1 MTPPRPTQTPL
12 NDELLLSLSP
22 KSQQHLTATTDEPF
36 PGYEDISVPA
46 STDAFPFPFTRSF
59 TITDSEEMW
68 NASSPTV
75 YRLTPPGS
83 QSVQATR
90 PIINDVAKRP
100 KITTQMNPT
109 WMAEYQASSSPS
121 GMKIATRA
129 SKNNVSSARQFFL
142 LFWDNAEEPVSIEL
156 IQVCPDWPNWTLA
169 SLSQLSPFDD
179 LKFIQLYSPT
189 LRIWVNIQL
198 PYTHSLTTDCGIL
211 LRRKGI
217 HGIDE
222 QEQIARFHD
231 KLPPRRFRQG
241 LKEERAILKRLV
253 MEKRKA
259 EALVD
264 SDSEVE
270 VVEGPSQPKRQHVA
284 DATFTPTRPSSPPFL
299 TPNSSHHSRGYEFV
313 ASPSPS
319 PFPLIS
325 PLSTLASVTT
335 PSSPPIRP
343 SWPIGCYA
351 VDMMNGFARV
361 DDLMRMKPPTKDR
374 MNVLMDHV
382 KTVFGVAIPYTTYR
396 DQCTKWRKAPQ
407 ALRDKVV
414 EAGHT
419 PSGLWGYLA
428 SRVPL
433 K

>member
-1 MTPPRPTQTPL
+1 M
-12 NDELLLSLSP
+12 
-22 KSQQHLTATTDEPF
+22 TDEPF

-46 STDAFPFPFTRSF
+46 SINAFSFPSSSDI
-59 TITDSEEMW
+59 TITEEMW
-68 NASSPTV
+68 NASTPTI
-75 YRLTPPGS
+75 YRLTPPGP
-83 QSVQATR
+83 QSVQTTK
-90 PIINDVAKRP
+90 PITNDVAKRP

-121 GMKIATRA
+121 GMKKATRA
-129 SKNNVSSARQFFL
+129 LKNNVSNARRFFL
-142 LFWDNAEEPVSIEL
+142 LFWDNAEEPASIEL

-169 SLSQLSPFDD
+169 SLSQLSPLDD

-198 PYTHSLTTDCGIL
+198 PYTHLLTTDCGIL

-217 HGIDE
+217 RGIDE

-270 VVEGPSQPKRQHVA
+270 IVAGPSQPKRQHVT
-284 DATFTPTRPSSPPFL
+284 DATFTPTLPSSPPSL
-299 TPNSSHHSRGYEFV
+299 TPYNSPHHSQAYEFLV
-313 ASPSPS
+313 SPSPSPS
-319 PFPLIS
+319 PFPSIS
-325 PLSTLASVTT
+325 PLSTPASVTK

-351 VDMMNGFARV
+351 VDMMNGFAHV
-361 DDLMRMKPPTKDR
+361 EDLMRTKPPMAKDR

-382 KTVFGVAIPYTTYR
+382 KTVFGVAIPYSTYR

-428 SRVPL
+428 SHVPL
-433 K
+433 KQ